1 MLPEIALAVDSADSA
16 KSSGSSQ
23 NAASDTS
30 DTEREDGCGSPR
42 VQRRKRRRNKSHNG
56 GVDRGMGVGADGEQ
70 DDLAYV
76 DTLPEVSYAGYLTNF
91 TLSGILL
98 HFISFISCCL
108 FL

>member
-1 MLPEIALAVDSADSA
+1 MKLSCHHWLIKDGHTAKNANLGLLELAVAVDSTDSA

-30 DTEREDGCGSPR
+30 DTEHEDGCGSPR

-56 GVDRGMGVGADGEQ
+56 TADRTTGTAADVDQD

-76 DTLPEVSYAGYLTNF
+76 DTLPEVSYAE
-91 TLSGILL
+91 
-98 HFISFISCCL
+98 
-108 FL
+108 

>member
-1 MLPEIALAVDSADSA
+1 MFLAELALAVDSTDSA

-56 GVDRGMGVGADGEQ
+56 VDRPFGAAPEGDQ

-76 DTLPEVSYAGYLTNF
+76 DTLPEVN
-91 TLSGILL
+91 TLPIPYS
-98 HFISFISCCL
+98 
-108 FL
+108 